1 MKFIVSLLIV
11 STLMSCSKYY
21 EKKEKEK
28 ERISKE
34 NILGVHISNLSE
46 DTLKNIRMY
55 MDEGYLTDTSD
66 ILTNENKIPDIIPN
80 SVYFFE
86 FDCRNKIKN
95 YEQGFCLKYT
105 IDNYEK
111 AIYTLGVE
119 NYKVKAKTLDIN
131 IQNYESQNAFWIYW
145 KY

>member
-1 MKFIVSLLIV
+1 MKFIYIVFLIIA
-11 STLMSCSKYY
+11 LFSCSKYY

-34 NILGVHISNLSE
+34 NILGVHITNMSE
-46 DTLKNIRMY
+46 DTLKNISIY
-55 MDEGYLTDTSD
+55 LDEGYLTDTSN
-66 ILTNENKIPDIIPN
+66 ILTNVKTIPDILPSN
-80 SVYFFE
+80 VYFFE

-105 IDNYEK
+105 IDNYDK
-111 AIYTLGVE
+111 SIYTLGIE
-119 NYKVKAKTLDIN
+119 NYKIKAKTLDIN
-131 IQNYESQNAFWIYW
+131 IHNYESQNAFWIYW